1 MTEETAAIPTVAPA
15 LVGLIDHAKAPTS
28 VHVVVTCANRKSM
41 AVPAMLRVAALEGF
55 PRRQRLAEW
64 IRRVS
69 GPGQPS
75 TVAAG
80 LYAGEHWATARHLA
94 AAVRVEAKLW
104 VCSAGYGLIPAT
116 AQVRPYAATFAMRER
131 DSVGSSMSENRDWW
145 GGLSQ
150 WVGPEPGEPRSFDHL
165 ARSNPDGTIIAVLSD
180 AYLRACSDDL
190 RMAAGRLRDPQR
202 LTIVGPSQADPAL
215 DELVVGVTAR
225 MRPAVGGSMLALNVR
240 VAHRLLGLI
249 TADPVTHRRTHL
261 RALANE
267 LTAAAPPETPRR
279 SSERMT
285 DDQVRAFI
293 RPLAAAGTTSAT
305 RCLRQLRESGRS
317 CEQARFKQLFHEV
330 SLEVRR

>member
-1 MTEETAAIPTVAPA
+1 MDSTP
-15 LVGLIDHAKAPTS
+15 AKAPTS

-41 AVPAMLRVAALEGF
+41 AVPAMLRVGALEGF

-69 GPGQPS
+69 GPSQPS
-75 TVAAG
+75 TVATG
-80 LYAGEHWATARHLA
+80 LYAGEHWATARQLA
-94 AAVRVEAKLW
+94 AAMRVEAKLW

-116 AQVRPYAATFAMRER
+116 AQVRPYAATFAMREP
-131 DSVGSSMSENRDWW
+131 DSVGRSTLENRDWW
-145 GGLSQ
+145 GGLTQ
-150 WVGPEPGEPRSFDHL
+150 WAGPEPGEPRSFDHL

-180 AYLRACSDDL
+180 AYLRACGDDL
-190 RMAAGRLRDPQR
+190 RRAAGRLRDPQR
-202 LTIVGPSQADPAL
+202 LTVVGPSQADPGL

-240 VAHRLLGLI
+240 VAQRLLGLT
-249 TADPVTHRRTHL
+249 TADPCTHSRSHL

-267 LTAAAPPETPRR
+267 LAATAPPEARQSPR
-279 SSERMT
+279 ERMT
-285 DDQVRAFI
+285 DDEVRAFI
-293 RPLAAAGTTSAT
+293 RPLAAAGPTSAT

-317 CEQARFKQLFHEV
+317 CEQSRFKQLFDET